1 MQRIKTVGLV
11 LVAVMAMSAVLAN
24 TASSAA
30 KPKILE
36 IKKSDGSSIG
46 STETVT
52 AVWEFTVGS
61 EKCRNEMTGN
71 VTVNNSKTDT
81 FSGKTG
87 VYECGEFV
95 GGGETPGA
103 ATFTFGY
110 NGKAS
115 VGEVSFAVGSC
126 TFSGKK
132 FKGTNTTTGPLK
144 ATVSGKVKSNKGC
157 KTKSAEL
164 KTVATEFIG
173 PEERFLQASL

>member
-1 MQRIKTVGLV
+1 MQRIKSVGLV
-11 LVAVMAMSAVLAN
+11 LVAVMAMGAALAN
-24 TASSAA
+24 TASSAS

-36 IKKSDGSSIG
+36 IKKSGNVALGSG
-46 STETVT
+46 ETVT
-52 AVWEFTVGS
+52 AIWEFTVGS

-71 VTVNNSKTDT
+71 VTVNNSKADT
-81 FSGKTG
+81 FTGKTG
-87 VYECGEFV
+87 TFKCGEFV

-115 VGEVSFAVGSC
+115 AGEVSFAVGTC
-126 TFSGKK
+126 TYSGKK

-144 ATVSGKVKSNKGC
+144 ASVSGKVKSNKGC

-164 KTVATEFIG
+164 KTVATEFLG
-173 PEERFLQASL
+173 PEEKNLQASL